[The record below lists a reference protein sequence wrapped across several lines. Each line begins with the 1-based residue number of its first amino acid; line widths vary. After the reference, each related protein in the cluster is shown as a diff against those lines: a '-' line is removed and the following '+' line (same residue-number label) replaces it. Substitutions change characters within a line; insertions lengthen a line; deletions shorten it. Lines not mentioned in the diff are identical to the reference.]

1 MKVVW
6 LFGSII
12 FFLSCISCT
21 NMDKTTVDKLKPELI
36 QSNKNTTSMSVLTA
50 LRDRDNVSFE
60 NKTRNFSTTI
70 DDKLLF
76 ETNYPGTHITC
87 GYVLR
92 FYFYTNI
99 LLNQDQSEL
108 FSMDGTQFILEKS
121 DQFDGSSSDQVID
134 QTKSI
139 INLIGGMHFGSS
151 ELSDFCLLYTSPSPR
166 DS

>member
-1 MKVVW
+1 MKVIW

-12 FFLSCISCT
+12 FFLSCT
-21 NMDKTTVDKLKPELI
+21 NMDKTTVDKLKPELV

-76 ETNYPGTHITC
+76 ETNYPGTDITC

-121 DQFDGSSSDQVID
+121 DQFDDSSSDQVID

-139 INLIGGMHFGSS
+139 INLIGGMNFGSS
-151 ELSDFCLLYTSPSPR
+151 ELSDFLDLYPNATR
-166 DS
+166 

>member
-6 LFGSII
+6 LFGSIV

-76 ETNYPGTHITC
+76 ETNYPGTDITC

-99 LLNQDQSEL
+99 LLNQGQSEL

-121 DQFDGSSSDQVID
+121 DQVID

-139 INLIGGMHFGSS
+139 INLIGGMNFGSS
-151 ELSDFCLLYTSPSPR
+151 ELSDFLDLYPNAIR
-166 DS
+166 

>member
-6 LFGSII
+6 LFGPII

-76 ETNYPGTHITC
+76 ETNYPGTDITC

-99 LLNQDQSEL
+99 LLNQGQSEL
-108 FSMDGTQFILEKS
+108 FSMDGTQFILEK
-121 DQFDGSSSDQVID
+121 SDQVID

-151 ELSDFCLLYTSPSPR
+151 ELSDFLDLYPNAIR
-166 DS
+166 

>member
-1 MKVVW
+1 
-6 LFGSII
+6 
-12 FFLSCISCT
+12 
-21 NMDKTTVDKLKPELI
+21 MDKTTVDKLKPELI

-76 ETNYPGTHITC
+76 ETNYPGTDITC

-99 LLNQDQSEL
+99 LLNQGQSEL
-108 FSMDGTQFILEKS
+108 FSMDGTQFILEK
-121 DQFDGSSSDQVID
+121 SDQVID

-139 INLIGGMHFGSS
+139 INLIGGMHFCSS
-151 ELSDFCLLYTSPSPR
+151 ELSDFLDLYPNAIR
-166 DS
+166 

>member
-1 MKVVW
+1 MKIVW

-76 ETNYPGTHITC
+76 ETNYPGTDITC

-99 LLNQDQSEL
+99 LLNQGQSEL
-108 FSMDGTQFILEKS
+108 FSMDGTQFILGKS
-121 DQFDGSSSDQVID
+121 DQFDESSSDQVID

-139 INLIGGMHFGSS
+139 INLIGGMNFGSS
-151 ELSDFCLLYTSPSPR
+151 ELSDFLDLYPNAIR
-166 DS
+166 

>member
-1 MKVVW
+1 
-6 LFGSII
+6 
-12 FFLSCISCT
+12 
-21 NMDKTTVDKLKPELI
+21 MDKTTVDKLKPELI

-76 ETNYPGTHITC
+76 ETNYPGTDITC

-99 LLNQDQSEL
+99 LLNQGQSEL
-108 FSMDGTQFILEKS
+108 FSMDGTQFILEK
-121 DQFDGSSSDQVID
+121 SDQVID

-151 ELSDFCLLYTSPSPR
+151 ELSDFLDLYPNAIR
-166 DS
+166 

>member
-1 MKVVW
+1 
-6 LFGSII
+6 
-12 FFLSCISCT
+12 
-21 NMDKTTVDKLKPELI
+21 MDKTTVDKLKPELI

-76 ETNYPGTHITC
+76 ETNYPGTDITC

-121 DQFDGSSSDQVID
+121 DQVID

-151 ELSDFCLLYTSPSPR
+151 ELSDFLDLYPNAIR
-166 DS
+166 